1 MTKTNFP
8 IIKICMPLSD
18 YFWIEYFDYKTI
30 EKSVFA
36 LTKKLFL
43 NQRLYSKTKNNTL
56 EIKLANFRKLLE
68 EYFINFEKESKKS
81 RTKALLKLI
90 ETDLNY
96 RLYSFLEYPIWNG
109 TSRST
114 QKRQFLA
121 SKKLKN
127 ENDFLDFFR
136 RLISQDNFK
145 DKKVIVKPN
154 FVSVEEYPETTDKK
168 FLASII
174 SILKKSE
181 PESLKIL
188 EGPSIFYDDSFLG
201 KIQIGGCFISNT
213 LNDKNLVRIKDD
225 RKGMSFFI
233 ERDILES
240 DFLINIACLKKH
252 LSADFSASKKN
263 LMGLLPAFERIKFHK
278 IQKLNLAIDF
288 LAEKLSPTYNII
300 DARKVL
306 DKAQMKRLGGQS
318 RKGRGIYF
326 STDSF
331 ELDKLAI
338 KENFN
343 EEKTVS

>member
-1 MTKTNFP
+1 
-8 IIKICMPLSD
+8 MPVSD
-18 YFWIEYFDYKTI
+18 NFWIEYFDYETI

-36 LTKKLFL
+36 LTKKLSL
-43 NQRLYSKTKNNTL
+43 NQRFYSKTKNNTL
-56 EIKLANFRKLLE
+56 EIKLADFRKLLE
-68 EYFINFEKESKKS
+68 KYFLNFEKEPKKR

-96 RLYSFLEYPIWNG
+96 RLYSFLDYPTWNDNNK
-109 TSRST
+109 SN
-114 QKRQFLA
+114 QKKQF
-121 SKKLKN
+121 SKPQKFNN
-127 ENDFLDFFR
+127 EADFLDFFQ

-145 DKKVIVKPN
+145 GKKVIVKPN
-154 FVSVEEYPETTDKK
+154 FVSTEEYPETTDKA
-168 FLASII
+168 FLSSII
-174 SILKKSE
+174 SILKKNQ
-181 PESLKIL
+181 PRSLQIF
-188 EGPSIFYDDSFLG
+188 EGPSIFYDGSFLE
-201 KIQIGGCFISNT
+201 KFNAGCFIRNT
-213 LNDKNLVRIKDD
+213 LTPKHLVRVEDD

-240 DFLINIACLKKH
+240 DFLINITCLKRH

-278 IQKLNLAIDF
+278 SPKLNLAIDF

-306 DKAQMKRLGGQS
+306 DKAQMRRLGGQS

>member
-1 MTKTNFP
+1 MTERNL
-8 IIKICMPLSD
+8 IKIKISIPLSD
-18 YFWIEYFDYKTI
+18 NFWIKYFDCETI

-36 LTKKLFL
+36 LTKKLSSNTKFYSETKTSTLEVKLTDFKNLLENYFL
-43 NQRLYSKTKNNTL
+43 NFKKENKQR
-56 EIKLANFRKLLE
+56 
-68 EYFINFEKESKKS
+68 

-90 ETDLNY
+90 KTDLNY
-96 RLYSFLEYPIWNG
+96 RLYSFLDYPTWSNND
-109 TSRST
+109 RSNKKKQFSKT
-114 QKRQFLA
+114 QKFN
-121 SKKLKN
+121 N
-127 ENDFLDFFR
+127 ESDFLGFFQ

-145 DKKVIVKPN
+145 GKKVIVKPN
-154 FVSVEEYPETTDKK
+154 FVSAEGYPETTDKV
-168 FLASII
+168 FLAQII
-174 SILKKSE
+174 SILE
-181 PESLKIL
+181 INQPRSLQIF
-188 EGPSIFYDDSFLG
+188 EGPSIFYDDSFLE
-201 KIQIGGCFISNT
+201 KFNAGCFIRNT
-213 LNDKNLVRIKDD
+213 LTSKHLVRVEDD
-225 RKGMSFFI
+225 RRGMSFFI

>member
-1 MTKTNFP
+1 
-8 IIKICMPLSD
+8 MPVSD
-18 YFWIEYFDYKTI
+18 NFWIEYFDYETI

-36 LTKKLFL
+36 LMKKLSL
-43 NQRLYSKTKNNTL
+43 NQRFYSKTKNNTL
-56 EIKLANFRKLLE
+56 EIKLADFRKLLE
-68 EYFINFEKESKKS
+68 KYFLNFEKEPKKR

-96 RLYSFLEYPIWNG
+96 RLYSFLDYPTWNNNNK
-109 TSRST
+109 SNQKKQFSKT
-114 QKRQFLA
+114 QKFNNKA
-121 SKKLKN
+121 
-127 ENDFLDFFR
+127 DFLDFFQ

-145 DKKVIVKPN
+145 GKKVIVKPN
-154 FVSVEEYPETTDKK
+154 FVSAEEYPETTDKV

-174 SILKKSE
+174 SILKKNNILST
-181 PESLKIL
+181 KIF
-188 EGPSIFYDDSFLG
+188 EGSSIFYDDSFLK
-201 KIQIGGCFISNT
+201 KIEFADCPLINT
-213 LNDKNLVRIKDD
+213 LIPKNLVKIKDGK
-225 RKGMSFFI
+225 RGISFFI

-278 IQKLNLAIDF
+278 SPKLNSAIDF

-306 DKAQMKRLGGQS
+306 DKAQMRRLGGQS

-343 EEKTVS
+343 EGKTVS